1 MELTN
6 DQKWMLFAALF
17 SVLLIFTFTHPHK
30 KITHLQKEKT
40 EITPLLDST
49 LLFQKKVILNRTY
62 HFISFLQSKNIRVQN
77 DYELLLLLSNPIIQK
92 RIANDFQIDS
102 SYLILHAEL
111 ADLLQTGMT
120 GLDAQV
126 LHFSQRNYQNPFTGA
141 TINRTLLVDAE
152 AESILEDI
160 GGWMAG
166 NDDPII
172 ANYQLSLEE
181 IKIWITKAKDNKW
194 NFFAEMP

>member
-1 MELTN
+1 MKLTN

-17 SVLLIFTFTHPHK
+17 SVLLIFTFTNPIK
-30 KITHLQKEKT
+30 KVIHLQKEKT

-49 LLFQKKVILNRTY
+49 LLFQKKVIPNRIH

-77 DYELLLLLSNPIIQK
+77 DYELLLLLSNPITRK
-92 RIANDFQIDS
+92 RIANDFHLDPIF
-102 SYLILHAEL
+102 LLLHAEL
-111 ADLLQTGMT
+111 ADLLQIGMT
-120 GLDAQV
+120 GLDAQL

-141 TINRTLLVDAE
+141 TINRHLLVDAE
-152 AESILEDI
+152 AENILEDM

-181 IKIWITKAKDNKW
+181 IESWITKAKDEKW
-194 NFFAEMP
+194 NFFAEML

>member
-1 MELTN
+1 MKLTN
-6 DQKWMLFAALF
+6 NQKWMLFAALF
-17 SVLLIFTFTHPHK
+17 SVLLIFTFTNPNK
-30 KITHLQKEKT
+30 KIIHLQKEKT

-49 LLFQKKVILNRTY
+49 LLFQKKVIPNRIH

-77 DYELLLLLSNPIIQK
+77 DYELLLLLSNPITRK
-92 RIANDFQIDS
+92 RIANDFHLGS
-102 SYLILHAEL
+102 NFLLLHAEL

-120 GLDAQV
+120 GLDAQI

-141 TINRTLLVDAE
+141 TINRHLLADAD
-152 AESILEDI
+152 AESILEDM

-172 ANYQLSLEE
+172 TNYQLSLEE
-181 IKIWITKAKDNKW
+181 IEMWNTKEKDNKW
-194 NFFAEMP
+194 NSFAEMP